1 MLVFLFVD
9 DWRRILQASIS
20 CSVTVFMHL
29 KKVTD
34 CSNPVVY
41 SSAEAVSR
49 PSLLAVCLHVT
60 YFLPDPRLPPSCP
73 LASNKLYCLL
83 TEADILEQL
92 AEGCYMMMEW
102 LGVAAVTSIMM
113 ASPMPFYT
121 STRRPYVTALW
132 KRDWTGPIKS
142 FYFLFIPC
150 GRLSW
155 LPVSF
160 LLDVKYTLSY
170 RIQPMAHGWLK
181 STVSDFITIYVHFF
195 TYWLVLPQ

>member
-1 MLVFLFVD
+1 MCIHWNSAYIEILFWCSIQFSNVGFLICWRLTKNFASIHFLFSNC
-9 DWRRILQASIS
+9 IHA
-20 CSVTVFMHL
+20 FN
-29 KKVTD
+29 

-170 RIQPMAHGWLK
+170 RIQPMPHGWWK
-181 STVSDFITIYVHFF
+181 STVS
-195 TYWLVLPQ
+195 

>member
-1 MLVFLFVD
+1 MPLFSFSVCSEPLYCYLYCNNEVTNRCFRLCAYIETVHTLKYCSGAPYSSVMLVFLFVD

-60 YFLPDPRLPPSCP
+60 YFLLDPRLPPSCP

-142 FYFLFIPC
+142 FYCLFH
-150 GRLSW
+150 
-155 LPVSF
+155 VV
-160 LLDVKYTLSY
+160 D
-170 RIQPMAHGWLK
+170 
-181 STVSDFITIYVHFF
+181 
-195 TYWLVLPQ
+195 